1 MVHRVP
7 YLRQGIPFAASSI
20 PAISPYL
27 SARLYGWLLTSDAYR
42 HLSMLQ
48 SHLTTSTT
56 NIIFQFSIFNFPPL
70 WKNYWVQIY
79 PVGEAWLIKN
89 KVSQRIN
96 FTILYFYK
104 ILFGFSCIIE
114 IKKLKIGFINSELH
128 HFLNKKMSYD
138 ANILCY
144 GHNIIC

>member
-1 MVHRVP
+1 MKIKGLKRKIGSAD
-7 YLRQGIPFAASSI
+7 LR
-20 PAISPYL
+20 L
-27 SARLYGWLLTSDAYR
+27 SGFTAQR
-42 HLSMLQ
+42 
-48 SHLTTSTT
+48 
-56 NIIFQFSIFNFPPL
+56 
-70 WKNYWVQIY
+70 IY

-89 KVSQRIN
+89 KVSQRFN

-114 IKKLKIGFINSELH
+114 IKKLKNGFINSELH